1 MGVWFMEK
9 INIGGQYFSKDLYDF
24 FMVSFKE
31 SFAHTS
37 LSIESA
43 FEELEDCEAKL
54 KQIKNNYCYDYFKA
68 LSQKERKNIDNYLKR
83 FVVFRGYQFGIIPGK
98 FDVNCPQKEVDSI
111 FASNFKYMYD
121 DLHYFICFSK
131 DGKFDERETFRRIG
145 DMFQYAYQKNTA
157 YETAYNMQKDH
168 MDAFDYAM
176 SLKKIGVLDII
187 SINEKVNHTRPEKEV
202 GFKVMNNT
210 IMGSNFE
217 VADKKTIPV
226 EMQKLLADY
235 KDNFGLEILDFKDP
249 TISYKEKYRRIFKI
263 FEKEAIFHIRFE
275 RIHPFSDGNG
285 RTGRIIMN
293 KHLIEQGFAPVLF
306 TDFMND
312 EYRKCIENYDYERLA
327 KIMSESSTQLLS
339 NWVSMKK
346 MGVRPRVTE
355 SRNSHLAAINEKDLV
370 KEKKIKSLLF

>member
-1 MGVWFMEK
+1 MEK

-54 KQIKNNYCYDYFKA
+54 KQIKNKYCYDYFKA

-235 KDNFGLEILDFKDP
+235 KDNFGLEILDYKDP

-275 RIHPFSDGNG
+275 RIHPFSEAYGN
-285 RTGRIIMN
+285 RYVFY
-293 KHLIEQGFAPVLF
+293 L
-306 TDFMND
+306 
-312 EYRKCIENYDYERLA
+312 
-327 KIMSESSTQLLS
+327 
-339 NWVSMKK
+339 
-346 MGVRPRVTE
+346 
-355 SRNSHLAAINEKDLV
+355 
-370 KEKKIKSLLF
+370 

>member
-1 MGVWFMEK
+1 MEK
-9 INIGGQYFSKDLYDF
+9 IRIGGQEFSKDLFDF

-31 SFAHTS
+31 SFSHTS

-54 KQIKNNYCYDYFKA
+54 IQIKSKYSYDSFMA
-68 LSQKERKNIDNYLKR
+68 LGLKEKKNIDNYLKR
-83 FVVFRGYQFGIIPGK
+83 FVVFRGNQFGIIPGK
-98 FDVNCPQKEVDSI
+98 FDVNCPQKEVDSL
-111 FASNFKYMYD
+111 FAKYFKYMYD
-121 DLHYFICFSK
+121 DLHYFICFAE

-145 DMFQYAYQKNTA
+145 DMFQYAYQKHA
-157 YETAYNMQKDH
+157 AHETAYNMQKDH

-176 SLKKIGVLDII
+176 SLKKIGILDII
-187 SINEKVNHTRPEKEV
+187 AINEKVNHTRPEKEV

-210 IMGSNFE
+210 IVGSNFE

-235 KDNFGLEILDFKDP
+235 EKDFGLEILDYKDP
-249 TISYKEKYRRIFKI
+249 TISYKERYRRLFKI

-293 KHLIEQGFAPVLF
+293 KHLIDQGFAPVLF
-306 TDFMND
+306 TDFMTD
-312 EYRKCIENYDYERLA
+312 EYRRCIENYDYERLA
-327 KIMSESSTQLLS
+327 TIMSESSTQLLS
-339 NWVSMKK
+339 SWVSMRK
-346 MGVRPRVTE
+346 MGIRPRVSE
-355 SRNSHLAAINEKDLV
+355 SRNAKLAVIPGESPV
-370 KEKKIKSLLF
+370 KEKKYKSFMF